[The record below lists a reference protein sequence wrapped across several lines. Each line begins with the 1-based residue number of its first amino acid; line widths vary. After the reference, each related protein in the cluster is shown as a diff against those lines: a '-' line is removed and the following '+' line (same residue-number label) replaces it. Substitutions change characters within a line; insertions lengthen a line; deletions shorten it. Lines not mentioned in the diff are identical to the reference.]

1 MVSTPTLKQESTF
14 AKMREL
20 EVWISVLN
28 HVEENI
34 ARVKQELAECDKQ
47 ELDEY
52 LEGLKK

>member
-1 MVSTPTLKQESTF
+1 MVSTPTLKQDLTF

-20 EVWISVLN
+20 EVWISVMK

-34 ARVKQELAECDKQ
+34 ARVKKELAECDKQ

>member
-20 EVWISVLN
+20 ELWISVLN

-34 ARVKQELAECDKQ
+34 ARVKKELAECDKQ